1 MTCQSCGYRYT
12 DVQSLSSKEPVTWR
26 FVASSQE
33 DLSVRVV
40 RSMKATITIP
50 EIGVSIDPG
59 PGCEGFVSNIEGVIR
74 RVETVLDT
82 ILLSASDDERRQA
95 ETLIK
100 KLSDALTGE
109 QSLTIIIRDPL
120 GISFIDSEKAV
131 QELYIPD
138 KEIR

>member
-1 MTCQSCGYRYT
+1 MICQSCGYRYT
-12 DVQSLSSKEPVTWR
+12 DVQSVSSKEPVTWR
-26 FVASSQE
+26 FVVTNEE

-74 RVETVLDT
+74 RVDAVLDT
-82 ILLSASDDERRQA
+82 IMLTASDRERTVA
-95 ETLIK
+95 EELRK
-100 KLSDALTGE
+100 KLYDTLAGE
-109 QSLTIIIRDPL
+109 QSLTIIISDPL
-120 GISFIDSEKAV
+120 GISLIDSEKAV
-131 QELYIPD
+131 QEPYNLE